1 MEEQM
6 AVLRRQYVEV
16 FPGKIH
22 DIEECWNRMN
32 DGDAAATDQVDWA
45 LEDMS
50 SLRLMVHSLA
60 GSGATFGFTEISEK
74 ARAAENSLIPLIEED
89 VAPSPEIRSEIEAHL
104 SALAGVSL
112 DPDKET
118 AVSGSSPVEAP
129 GVRLLYLV
137 TEDSGDRENI
147 IEQSRHFG
155 YDVEVFSSLAEAY
168 ESALENHPA
177 AVVVDLTAVVGKDSV
192 PFPDAL
198 RQRYIPL
205 MAVAG
210 DGTMENRL
218 LAVRDGASAYFL
230 APLNFGRFIRKL
242 EELTA
247 PPEEHEPFRVL
258 VVDDEEHLAR
268 HYALILKQAGMTV
281 RAIHD
286 PLLVMESLH
295 DIEPELVLMDLYMPG
310 CTGYELAQVLRQR
323 DSLAGVPIVFLS
335 SESRPEK
342 QQKAMGLGGD
352 DFLTKPVDGAH
363 LVSAVSS
370 RIACARVMRGFMV
383 RDSLTGLY
391 NHTRI
396 KEQLAT
402 EVFRSQRQKTS
413 LSFAMVDLDHFKSV
427 NDTYGHQMG
436 DHVILS
442 LSQMLEQRLRRS
454 DTCGRYGGEE
464 FAIILPDTDGKAAKG
479 VLEGIREDFA
489 GIVLSAKDATFSVTF
504 SCGIATFCEDDS
516 ANDLVKR
523 ADKALYEAK
532 EAGRNRVLLSQT

>member
-1 MEEQM
+1 M
-6 AVLRRQYVEV
+6 RRCR
-16 FPGKIH
+16 G
-22 DIEECWNRMN
+22 
-32 DGDAAATDQVDWA
+32 G
-45 LEDMS
+45 
-50 SLRLMVHSLA
+50 
-60 GSGATFGFTEISEK
+60 
-74 ARAAENSLIPLIEED
+74 
-89 VAPSPEIRSEIEAHL
+89 
-104 SALAGVSL
+104 
-112 DPDKET
+112 
-118 AVSGSSPVEAP
+118 
-129 GVRLLYLV
+129 RLLYLV

-155 YDVEVFSSLAEAY
+155 YDVEVFPSLAEAY
-168 ESALENHPA
+168 ESALKTCPA
-177 AVVVDLTAVVGKDSV
+177 ALVVDLTAVVGKDSV

-198 RQRYIPL
+198 RQRHIPL

-218 LAVRDGASAYFL
+218 LAVRGGASAYFL
-230 APLNFGRFIRKL
+230 APLNFGSFVRKL

-247 PPEEHEPFRVL
+247 SPEEHEPFRVL

-268 HYALILKQAGMTV
+268 HYALILEQAGMTA

-286 PLLVMESLH
+286 PLLIMESLH
-295 DIEPELVLMDLYMPG
+295 DMEPKLVLMDLYMPG

-323 DSLAGVPIVFLS
+323 ESLAGVPIVFLS

-342 QQKAMGLGGD
+342 RQKAMGLGGD
-352 DFLTKPVDGAH
+352 DFLTKPVDGTH

-370 RIACARVMRGFMV
+370 RIARARVMRGFMV

-396 KEQLAT
+396 KEQLET

-464 FAIILPDTDGKAAKG
+464 FAVILPDTDGEAAKG

-489 GIVLSAKDATFSVTF
+489 GIALAAGEAAFSVTF

-516 ANDLVKR
+516 ANDLVER

-532 EAGRNRVLLSQT
+532 EAGRNQVLLSGS